1 MANTIALVDD
11 DRNILT
17 SVAMA
22 LEAEGLAQA
31 LSFQTRDTIEAIL
44 AFVQKRDPRF
54 EGR

>member
-1 MANTIALVDD
+1 MATPLPDT
-11 DRNILT
+11 L
-17 SVAMA
+17 
-22 LEAEGLAQA
+22 EGLAQA

>member
-1 MANTIALVDD
+1 MLFRSSMAE
-11 DRNILT
+11 
-17 SVAMA
+17 A